1 MAFNG
6 SGTFILPTGNPVVS
20 NTLITAATQ
29 NTTMTDVANGL
40 SNCVTK
46 DGQTT
51 LTANLPMAG
60 KKLTG
65 LGAGTV
71 SGDSVR
77 YDELQLKA
85 PIDSPTFTGNV
96 TLPSTT
102 IAPGFITLGDGAAGV
117 QLQSQTA
124 FTTNVS
130 GTSTSY
136 TLTTTSSLA
145 QFTGSIAVT
154 TGILT
159 VTSTT
164 YGTPMTGMSITGSGV
179 PANTY
184 ITGPSGLNWLT
195 NITTSVAST
204 LITGNSGFITNQRY
218 NIKFD
223 KTSGASPVLSI
234 NGTTAKPLKQYNS
247 SGVLTD
253 ATVYANQLADVIYD
267 GTYYIVLDP
276 APYAQVQLQPITV
289 APSLGGLVVT
299 LNPTTLDFRTT
310 SLSSAP
316 VATINTT
323 SATITIPSGST
334 LGTVS
339 GATSKI
345 AIVAVNV
352 SGTVK
357 LAAINYIGSDFDE
370 TTSLSNTTTIISGT
384 ATSQNV
390 FYSDTT
396 TISFGNFFRLVG
408 IITVVN
414 TAGSWG
420 SPTNLW
426 SGGNPIAPAITALPV
441 KNLTT
446 TDKIL
451 SEKFPYSVKKITVIL
466 NGVSVSSGFIQI
478 AFYSNNSL
486 VTGTYRGSKWSIT
499 SAAGVAISGSAGFEI
514 SSVVSSA
521 SLYSGIFT
529 ITQVNRYTG
538 GYSWIFSGGV
548 SNETLGTGVG
558 GANGGFDTYNL
569 VNQIAIVPQIAN
581 ALTNGEITIL
591 YE

>member
-40 SNCVTK
+40 SNCITK

-85 PIDSPTFTGNV
+85 PIDSPTFTGQPV
-96 TLPSTT
+96 
-102 IAPGFITLGDGAAGV
+102 IPGYITQGDGAAGV

-145 QFTGSIAVT
+145 QFTASIAVT

-179 PANTY
+179 PANTF
-184 ITGPSGLNWLT
+184 ITGPSGLNWQT

-204 LITGNSGFITNQRY
+204 LMTGNSGLITNQRY

-223 KTSGASPVLSI
+223 KASGASPVLSI

-276 APYAQVQLQPITV
+276 APYAQAQLQPITV
-289 APSLGGLVVT
+289 APNLGGLVVT

-316 VATINTT
+316 VSTINTA

-370 TTSLSNTTTIISGT
+370 TTSLSSTTTIISGT

-396 TISFGNFFRLVG
+396 TISSGNFFRLVG

-466 NGVSVSSGFIQI
+466 NQVTVSSGTIYI
-478 AFYSNNSL
+478 AFYLNNSL
-486 VTGTYRGSKWSIT
+486 VSGTYRGSKWNVT
-499 SAAGVAISGSAGFEI
+499 AAVGVAISGAAGFEI
-514 SSVVSSA
+514 SSA
-521 SLYSGIFT
+521 ALGILPYSGIFT
-529 ITQVNRYTG
+529 ITQVNKYTG

-548 SNETLGTGVG
+548 SNETVGVG
-558 GANGGFDTYNL
+558 GANGAFDTLNL
-569 VNQIAIVPQIAN
+569 VNQIAIVPSVAN

>member
-85 PIDSPTFTGNV
+85 PIDSPTFTGKPV
-96 TLPSTT
+96 
-102 IAPGFITLGDGAAGV
+102 IPGYITQGDGAAGV

-136 TLTTTSSLA
+136 TLTTSSSLA
-145 QFTGSIAVT
+145 QFTGSIDVT

-179 PANTY
+179 PANTF
-184 ITGPSGLNWLT
+184 ITGPSGLNWQT

-204 LITGNSGFITNQRY
+204 LMTGNSGLITNQRY

-223 KTSGASPVLSI
+223 KASGASPVLSI

-276 APYAQVQLQPITV
+276 APYAQAQLQPITV
-289 APSLGGLVVT
+289 APNLGGLVVT

-316 VATINTT
+316 VSTINTA

-396 TISFGNFFRLVG
+396 TISSGNFFRLVG

-466 NGVSVSSGFIQI
+466 NQVTVSSGTIYI
-478 AFYSNNSL
+478 AFYLNNSL
-486 VTGTYRGSKWSIT
+486 VSGTYRGSKWNVT
-499 SAAGVAISGSAGFEI
+499 AAVGVAISGTAGFEI
-514 SSVVSSA
+514 SSA
-521 SLYSGIFT
+521 ALGTLPYSGIFT
-529 ITQVNRYTG
+529 ITQVNKYTG

-548 SNETLGTGVG
+548 SNETVGVG
-558 GANGGFDTYNL
+558 GANGAFDTLNL
-569 VNQIAIVPQIAN
+569 VNQIAIVPSVAN

>member
-65 LGAGTV
+65 LGAGTA

-85 PIDSPTFTGNV
+85 PIDSPTFTGKPV
-96 TLPSTT
+96 
-102 IAPGFITLGDGAAGV
+102 IPGYITQGDGAAGV

-145 QFTGSIAVT
+145 QFTGSIEVT

-179 PANTY
+179 PANTF
-184 ITGPSGLNWLT
+184 ITGPSGLNWQT

-204 LITGNSGFITNQRY
+204 LMTGNSGLITNQRC

-223 KTSGASPVLSI
+223 KASGASPVLSI

-276 APYAQVQLQPITV
+276 APYAQAQLQPITV

-316 VATINTT
+316 VSTINTT

-357 LAAINYIGSDFDE
+357 LAAINYIGSNFDE
-370 TTSLSNTTTIISGT
+370 TTSLYNTTTIISGT

-396 TISFGNFFRLVG
+396 TISSGNFFRLVG

-426 SGGNPIAPAITALPV
+426 SGGNPIAPAITALPL
-441 KNLTT
+441 KILST

-466 NGVSVSSGFIQI
+466 NQVSVSSGSIQI
-478 AFYSNNSL
+478 AFYLNDSL
-486 VTGTYRGSKWSIT
+486 VTGTYRGSKWSVT
-499 SAAGVAISGSAGFEI
+499 AAAGVAISGSAGFEI
-514 SSVVSSA
+514 SSVVSA
-521 SLYSGIFT
+521 TLPYSGIFT
-529 ITQVNRYTG
+529 ITQVNKYGG

-548 SNETLGTGVG
+548 SNETVGVG
-558 GANGGFDTYNL
+558 GANGAFDVLDL
-569 VNQIAIVPQIAN
+569 VNQVAIVPSVAN
-581 ALTNGEITIL
+581 ALTGGEITIL

>member
-85 PIDSPTFTGNV
+85 PIDSPTFTGKPV
-96 TLPSTT
+96 
-102 IAPGFITLGDGAAGV
+102 IPGYITQGDGAAGV

-136 TLTTTSSLA
+136 TLTTSSSLA
-145 QFTGSIAVT
+145 QFTGSIDVT

-179 PANTY
+179 PANTF
-184 ITGPSGLNWLT
+184 ITGPSGLNWQT

-204 LITGNSGFITNQRY
+204 LMTGNSGLITNQRY

-223 KTSGASPVLSI
+223 KASGASPVLSI

-276 APYAQVQLQPITV
+276 APYAQAQLQPITV
-289 APSLGGLVVT
+289 APNLGGLVVT

-316 VATINTT
+316 VSTINTA

-396 TISFGNFFRLVG
+396 TISSGNFFRLVG

-420 SPTNLW
+420 SPNNLW

-466 NGVSVSSGFIQI
+466 NQVQVSSGTILI
-478 AFYSNNSL
+478 AFYTNNSL
-486 VTGTYRGSKWSIT
+486 VSGTYRGSKWNVT
-499 SAAGVAISGSAGFEI
+499 AAVGVAISGAAGFEI
-514 SSVVSSA
+514 SSA
-521 SLYSGIFT
+521 ALGILPYSGIFT
-529 ITQVNRYTG
+529 ITQVNKYTG

-548 SNETLGTGVG
+548 SNETVGVG
-558 GANGGFDTYNL
+558 GANGAFDTLNL
-569 VNQIAIVPQIAN
+569 VNQIAIVPSVAN

>member
-40 SNCVTK
+40 SNCITK

-85 PIDSPTFTGNV
+85 PIDSPTFTGKPV
-96 TLPSTT
+96 
-102 IAPGFITLGDGAAGV
+102 IPGYITQGDGAAGV

-179 PANTY
+179 PANTF
-184 ITGPSGLNWLT
+184 ITGPSGLNWQT

-204 LITGNSGFITNQRY
+204 LMTGNSGLITNQRY

-223 KTSGASPVLSI
+223 KASGASPVLSI

-276 APYAQVQLQPITV
+276 APYAQAQLQPITV
-289 APSLGGLVVT
+289 APNLGGLVVT

-316 VATINTT
+316 VSTINTT

-396 TISFGNFFRLVG
+396 TISSGNFFRLVG
-408 IITVVN
+408 IITVMN

-466 NGVSVSSGFIQI
+466 NQVQVSSGSILI
-478 AFYSNNSL
+478 AFYLNNSL
-486 VTGTYRGSKWSIT
+486 VSGTYRGSKWNVT
-499 SAAGVAISGSAGFEI
+499 AAVGVAISGAAGFEI
-514 SSVVSSA
+514 SSA
-521 SLYSGIFT
+521 ALGILPYSGIFT
-529 ITQVNRYTG
+529 ITQVNKYTG

-548 SNETLGTGVG
+548 SNETVGVG
-558 GANGGFDTYNL
+558 GANGAFDTFNL
-569 VNQIAIVPQIAN
+569 VNQIAIVPSVAN

>member
-40 SNCVTK
+40 SNCITK

-85 PIDSPTFTGNV
+85 PIDSPTFTGKPV
-96 TLPSTT
+96 
-102 IAPGFITLGDGAAGV
+102 IPGYITQGDGAAGV

-179 PANTY
+179 PANTF
-184 ITGPSGLNWLT
+184 ITGPSGLNWQT

-204 LITGNSGFITNQRY
+204 LMTGNSGLITNQRY

-223 KTSGASPVLSI
+223 KASGASPVLSI

-276 APYAQVQLQPITV
+276 APYAQAQLQPITV
-289 APSLGGLVVT
+289 APNLGGLVVT

-316 VATINTT
+316 VSTINTA

-396 TISFGNFFRLVG
+396 TISSGNFFRLVG

-466 NGVSVSSGFIQI
+466 NQVQVSSGSILI
-478 AFYSNNSL
+478 AFYLNNSL
-486 VTGTYRGSKWSIT
+486 VSGTYRGSKWNVT
-499 SAAGVAISGSAGFEI
+499 AAVGVAISGTAGFEI
-514 SSVVSSA
+514 SSA
-521 SLYSGIFT
+521 ALGTLPYSGIFT
-529 ITQVNRYTG
+529 ITQVNKYTG

-548 SNETLGTGVG
+548 SNETVGVG
-558 GANGGFDTYNL
+558 GANGAFDTLNL
-569 VNQIAIVPQIAN
+569 VNQIAIVPSVAN

>member
-40 SNCVTK
+40 SNCITK

-85 PIDSPTFTGNV
+85 PIDSPTFTGQPV
-96 TLPSTT
+96 
-102 IAPGFITLGDGAAGV
+102 IPGYITQGDGAAGV

-145 QFTGSIAVT
+145 QFTASIAVT

-179 PANTY
+179 PANTF
-184 ITGPSGLNWLT
+184 ITGPSGLNWQT

-204 LITGNSGFITNQRY
+204 LMTGNSGLITNQRY

-223 KTSGASPVLSI
+223 KASGASPVLSI

-276 APYAQVQLQPITV
+276 APYAQAQLQPITV
-289 APSLGGLVVT
+289 APNLGGLVVT

-316 VATINTT
+316 VSTINTT

-396 TISFGNFFRLVG
+396 TISSGNFFRLVG

-420 SPTNLW
+420 SPNNLW

-466 NGVSVSSGFIQI
+466 NQVQVSSGTILI
-478 AFYSNNSL
+478 AFYTNNSL
-486 VTGTYRGSKWSIT
+486 VSGTYRGSKWNVT
-499 SAAGVAISGSAGFEI
+499 AAVGVAISGAAGFEI
-514 SSVVSSA
+514 SSA
-521 SLYSGIFT
+521 ALGTLPYSGIFT
-529 ITQVNRYTG
+529 ITQVNKYAG

-548 SNETLGTGVG
+548 SNETVGVG
-558 GANGGFDTYNL
+558 GANGAFDTLNL
-569 VNQIAIVPQIAN
+569 VNQIAIVPSVAN

>member
-85 PIDSPTFTGNV
+85 PIDSPTFTGKPV
-96 TLPSTT
+96 
-102 IAPGFITLGDGAAGV
+102 IPGYITQGDGAAGV

-136 TLTTTSSLA
+136 TLTTSSSLA
-145 QFTGSIAVT
+145 QFTGSIDVT

-179 PANTY
+179 PANTF
-184 ITGPSGLNWLT
+184 ITGPSGLNWQT

-204 LITGNSGFITNQRY
+204 LMTGNSGLITNQRY

-223 KTSGASPVLSI
+223 KASGASPVLSI

-276 APYAQVQLQPITV
+276 APYAQAQLQPITV
-289 APSLGGLVVT
+289 APNLGGLVVT

-316 VATINTT
+316 VSTINTA

-396 TISFGNFFRLVG
+396 TISSGNFFRLVG

-420 SPTNLW
+420 SPNNLW

-466 NGVSVSSGFIQI
+466 NQVTVSSGTIYI
-478 AFYSNNSL
+478 AFYLNNSL
-486 VTGTYRGSKWSIT
+486 VSGTYRGSKWNVT
-499 SAAGVAISGSAGFEI
+499 AAVGVAISGAAGFEI
-514 SSVVSSA
+514 SSA
-521 SLYSGIFT
+521 ALGILPYSGIFT
-529 ITQVNRYTG
+529 ITQVNKYAG

-548 SNETLGTGVG
+548 SNETVGVG
-558 GANGGFDTYNL
+558 GANGAFDTLNL
-569 VNQIAIVPQIAN
+569 VNQIAIVPSVAN

>member
-85 PIDSPTFTGNV
+85 PIDSPTFTGKPV
-96 TLPSTT
+96 
-102 IAPGFITLGDGAAGV
+102 IPGYITQGDGAAGV

-136 TLTTTSSLA
+136 TLTTSSSLA
-145 QFTGSIAVT
+145 QFTGSIDVT

-179 PANTY
+179 PANTF
-184 ITGPSGLNWLT
+184 ITGPSGLNWQT

-204 LITGNSGFITNQRY
+204 LMTGNSGLITNQRY

-223 KTSGASPVLSI
+223 KASGASPVLSI

-276 APYAQVQLQPITV
+276 APYAQAQLQPITV
-289 APSLGGLVVT
+289 APNLGGLVVT

-316 VATINTT
+316 VSTINTA

-396 TISFGNFFRLVG
+396 TISSGNFFRLVG

-420 SPTNLW
+420 SPNNLW

-466 NGVSVSSGFIQI
+466 NQVQVSSGSILI
-478 AFYSNNSL
+478 AFYLNNSL
-486 VTGTYRGSKWSIT
+486 VSGTYRGSKWNVT
-499 SAAGVAISGSAGFEI
+499 AAVGVAISGTAGFEI
-514 SSVVSSA
+514 SSA
-521 SLYSGIFT
+521 ALGTLPYSGIFT
-529 ITQVNRYTG
+529 ITQVNKYTG

-548 SNETLGTGVG
+548 SNETVGVG
-558 GANGGFDTYNL
+558 GANGAFDTLNL
-569 VNQIAIVPQIAN
+569 VNQIAIVPSVAN

>member
-40 SNCVTK
+40 SNCITK

-85 PIDSPTFTGNV
+85 PIDSPTFTGQPV
-96 TLPSTT
+96 
-102 IAPGFITLGDGAAGV
+102 IPGYITQGDGAAGV

-145 QFTGSIAVT
+145 QFTASIAVT

-179 PANTY
+179 PANTF
-184 ITGPSGLNWLT
+184 ITGPSGLNWQT

-204 LITGNSGFITNQRY
+204 LMTGNSGLITNQRY

-223 KTSGASPVLSI
+223 KASGASPVLSI

-276 APYAQVQLQPITV
+276 APYAQAQLQPITV
-289 APSLGGLVVT
+289 APNLGGLVVT

-316 VATINTT
+316 VSTINTA

-396 TISFGNFFRLVG
+396 TISSGNFFRLVG

-466 NGVSVSSGFIQI
+466 NQVQVSSGSILI
-478 AFYSNNSL
+478 AFYLNNSL
-486 VTGTYRGSKWSIT
+486 VSGTYRGSKWNVT
-499 SAAGVAISGSAGFEI
+499 AAVGVAISGTAGFEI
-514 SSVVSSA
+514 SSA
-521 SLYSGIFT
+521 ALGTLPYSGIFT
-529 ITQVNRYTG
+529 ITQVNKYTG

-548 SNETLGTGVG
+548 SNETVGVG
-558 GANGGFDTYNL
+558 GANGAFDTLNL
-569 VNQIAIVPQIAN
+569 VNQIAIVPSVAN

>member
-85 PIDSPTFTGNV
+85 PIDSPTFTGKPV
-96 TLPSTT
+96 
-102 IAPGFITLGDGAAGV
+102 IPGYITQGDGAAGV

-136 TLTTTSSLA
+136 TLTTSSSLA
-145 QFTGSIAVT
+145 QFTGSIDVT

-179 PANTY
+179 PANTF
-184 ITGPSGLNWLT
+184 ITGPSGLNWQT

-204 LITGNSGFITNQRY
+204 LMTGNSGLITNQRY

-223 KTSGASPVLSI
+223 KASGASPVLSI

-276 APYAQVQLQPITV
+276 APYAQAQLQPITV
-289 APSLGGLVVT
+289 APNLGGLVVT

-316 VATINTT
+316 VSTINTA

-396 TISFGNFFRLVG
+396 TISSGNFFRLVG

-420 SPTNLW
+420 SPNNLW

-466 NGVSVSSGFIQI
+466 NQVTVSSGTIYI
-478 AFYSNNSL
+478 AFYLNNSL
-486 VTGTYRGSKWSIT
+486 VSGTYRGSKWNVT
-499 SAAGVAISGSAGFEI
+499 AAVGVAISGTAGFEI
-514 SSVVSSA
+514 SSA
-521 SLYSGIFT
+521 ALGTLPYSGIFT
-529 ITQVNRYTG
+529 ITQVNKYTG

-548 SNETLGTGVG
+548 SNETVGVG
-558 GANGGFDTYNL
+558 GANGAFDTLNL
-569 VNQIAIVPQIAN
+569 VNQIAIVPSVAN

>member
-85 PIDSPTFTGNV
+85 PIDSPTFTGKPV
-96 TLPSTT
+96 
-102 IAPGFITLGDGAAGV
+102 IPGYITQGDGAAGV

-136 TLTTTSSLA
+136 TLTTSSSLA
-145 QFTGSIAVT
+145 QFTGSIDVT

-179 PANTY
+179 PANTF
-184 ITGPSGLNWLT
+184 ITGPSGLNWQT

-204 LITGNSGFITNQRY
+204 LMTGNSGLITNQRY

-223 KTSGASPVLSI
+223 KASGASPVLSI

-276 APYAQVQLQPITV
+276 APYAQAQLQPITV
-289 APSLGGLVVT
+289 APNLGGLVVT

-316 VATINTT
+316 VSTINTA

-396 TISFGNFFRLVG
+396 TISSGNFFRLVG
-408 IITVVN
+408 IITVMN

-466 NGVSVSSGFIQI
+466 NGVSVSSGTILI
-478 AFYSNNSL
+478 AFYTNNSL
-486 VTGTYRGSKWSIT
+486 VSGTYRGSKWNVT
-499 SAAGVAISGSAGFEI
+499 AAVGVAISGTAGFEI
-514 SSVVSSA
+514 SSA
-521 SLYSGIFT
+521 ALGTLPYSGIFT
-529 ITQVNRYTG
+529 ITQVNKYTG

-548 SNETLGTGVG
+548 SNETVGVG
-558 GANGGFDTYNL
+558 GANGAFDTLNL
-569 VNQIAIVPQIAN
+569 VNQIAIVPSVAN

>member
-85 PIDSPTFTGNV
+85 PIDSPTFTGKPV
-96 TLPSTT
+96 
-102 IAPGFITLGDGAAGV
+102 IPGYITQGDGAAGV

-136 TLTTTSSLA
+136 TLTTSSSLA
-145 QFTGSIAVT
+145 QFTGSIDVT

-179 PANTY
+179 PANTF
-184 ITGPSGLNWLT
+184 ITGPSGLNWQT

-204 LITGNSGFITNQRY
+204 LMTGNSGLITNQRY

-223 KTSGASPVLSI
+223 KASGASPVLSI

-276 APYAQVQLQPITV
+276 APYAQAQLQPITV
-289 APSLGGLVVT
+289 APNLGGLVVT

-316 VATINTT
+316 VSTINTA

-396 TISFGNFFRLVG
+396 TISSGNFFRLVG

-466 NGVSVSSGFIQI
+466 NQVQVSSGSILI
-478 AFYSNNSL
+478 AFYLNNSL
-486 VTGTYRGSKWSIT
+486 ASGTYRGSKWNVT
-499 SAAGVAISGSAGFEI
+499 AAVGVAISGTAGFEI
-514 SSVVSSA
+514 SSA
-521 SLYSGIFT
+521 ALGTLPYSGIFT
-529 ITQVNRYTG
+529 ITQVNKYTG

-548 SNETLGTGVG
+548 SNETVGVG
-558 GANGGFDTYNL
+558 GANGAFDTLNL
-569 VNQIAIVPQIAN
+569 VNQIAIVPSVAN

>member
-85 PIDSPTFTGNV
+85 PIDSPTFTGKPV
-96 TLPSTT
+96 
-102 IAPGFITLGDGAAGV
+102 IPGYITQGDGAAGV

-136 TLTTTSSLA
+136 TLTTSSSLA
-145 QFTGSIAVT
+145 QFTGSIDVT

-179 PANTY
+179 PANTF
-184 ITGPSGLNWLT
+184 ITGPSGLNWQT

-204 LITGNSGFITNQRY
+204 LMTGNSGLITNQRY

-223 KTSGASPVLSI
+223 KASGASPVLSI

-276 APYAQVQLQPITV
+276 APYAQAQLQPITV
-289 APSLGGLVVT
+289 APNLGGLVVT

-316 VATINTT
+316 VSTINTA

-396 TISFGNFFRLVG
+396 TISSGNFFRLVG

-420 SPTNLW
+420 SPNNLW

-466 NGVSVSSGFIQI
+466 NQVQVSSGTIYI
-478 AFYSNNSL
+478 AFYLNNSL
-486 VTGTYRGSKWSIT
+486 ASGTYRGSKWNVT
-499 SAAGVAISGSAGFEI
+499 AAVGVAISGTAGFEI
-514 SSVVSSA
+514 SSA
-521 SLYSGIFT
+521 ALGTLPYSGIFT
-529 ITQVNRYTG
+529 ITQVNKYTG

-548 SNETLGTGVG
+548 SNETVGVG
-558 GANGGFDTYNL
+558 GANGAFDTLNL
-569 VNQIAIVPQIAN
+569 VNQIAIVPSVAN

>member
-40 SNCVTK
+40 SNCITK

-85 PIDSPTFTGNV
+85 PIDSPTFTGKPV
-96 TLPSTT
+96 
-102 IAPGFITLGDGAAGV
+102 IPGYITQGDGAAGV

-179 PANTY
+179 PANTF
-184 ITGPSGLNWLT
+184 ITGPSGLNWQT

-204 LITGNSGFITNQRY
+204 LMTGNSGLITNQRY

-223 KTSGASPVLSI
+223 KASGASPVLSI

-276 APYAQVQLQPITV
+276 APYAQAQLQPITV
-289 APSLGGLVVT
+289 APNLGGLVVT

-316 VATINTT
+316 VSTINTT

-396 TISFGNFFRLVG
+396 TISSGNFFRLVG
-408 IITVVN
+408 IITVMN

-466 NGVSVSSGFIQI
+466 NQVQVSSGTILI
-478 AFYSNNSL
+478 AFYTNNSL
-486 VTGTYRGSKWSIT
+486 VSGTYRGSKWNVT
-499 SAAGVAISGSAGFEI
+499 AAVGVAISGAAGFEI
-514 SSVVSSA
+514 SSA
-521 SLYSGIFT
+521 ALGILPYSGIFT
-529 ITQVNRYTG
+529 ITQVNKYTG

-548 SNETLGTGVG
+548 SNETVGVG
-558 GANGGFDTYNL
+558 GANGAFDTLNL
-569 VNQIAIVPQIAN
+569 VNQIAIVPSVAN

>member
-40 SNCVTK
+40 SNCITK

-85 PIDSPTFTGNV
+85 PIDSPTFTGQPV
-96 TLPSTT
+96 
-102 IAPGFITLGDGAAGV
+102 IPGYITQGDGAAGV

-145 QFTGSIAVT
+145 QFTASIAVT

-179 PANTY
+179 PANTF
-184 ITGPSGLNWLT
+184 ITGPSGLNWQT

-204 LITGNSGFITNQRY
+204 LMTGNSGLITNQRY

-223 KTSGASPVLSI
+223 KASGASPVLSI

-276 APYAQVQLQPITV
+276 APYAQAQLQPITV
-289 APSLGGLVVT
+289 APNLGGLVVT

-316 VATINTT
+316 VSTINTA

-396 TISFGNFFRLVG
+396 TISSGNFFRLVG

-466 NGVSVSSGFIQI
+466 NGVSVSSGTILI
-478 AFYSNNSL
+478 AFYTNNSL
-486 VTGTYRGSKWSIT
+486 VSGTYRGSKWNVT
-499 SAAGVAISGSAGFEI
+499 AAVGVAISGTAGFEI
-514 SSVVSSA
+514 SSA
-521 SLYSGIFT
+521 ALGTLPYSGIFT
-529 ITQVNRYTG
+529 ITQVNKYTG

-548 SNETLGTGVG
+548 SNETVGVG
-558 GANGGFDTYNL
+558 GANGAFDTLNL
-569 VNQIAIVPQIAN
+569 VNQIAIVPSVAN

>member
-40 SNCVTK
+40 SNCITK

-85 PIDSPTFTGNV
+85 PIDSPTFTGKPV
-96 TLPSTT
+96 
-102 IAPGFITLGDGAAGV
+102 IPGYITQGDGAAGV

-145 QFTGSIAVT
+145 QFTASIAVT

-179 PANTY
+179 PANTF
-184 ITGPSGLNWLT
+184 ITGPSGLNWQT

-204 LITGNSGFITNQRY
+204 LMTGNSGLITNQRY

-223 KTSGASPVLSI
+223 KASGASPVLSI

-276 APYAQVQLQPITV
+276 APYAQAQLQPITV
-289 APSLGGLVVT
+289 APNLGGLVVT

-316 VATINTT
+316 VSTINTT

-396 TISFGNFFRLVG
+396 TISSGNFFRLVG
-408 IITVVN
+408 IITVMN

-466 NGVSVSSGFIQI
+466 NGVSVSSGTILI
-478 AFYSNNSL
+478 AFYTNNSL
-486 VTGTYRGSKWSIT
+486 VSGTYRGSKWNVT
-499 SAAGVAISGSAGFEI
+499 AAVGVAISGTAGFEI
-514 SSVVSSA
+514 SSA
-521 SLYSGIFT
+521 ALGALPYSGIFT
-529 ITQVNRYTG
+529 ITQVNKYAG

-548 SNETLGTGVG
+548 SNETVGVG
-558 GANGGFDTYNL
+558 GANGAFDTLNL
-569 VNQIAIVPQIAN
+569 VNQIAIVPSVAN

>member
-85 PIDSPTFTGNV
+85 PIDSPTFTGKPV
-96 TLPSTT
+96 
-102 IAPGFITLGDGAAGV
+102 IPGYITQGDGAAGV

-136 TLTTTSSLA
+136 TLTTSSSLA
-145 QFTGSIAVT
+145 QFTGSIDVT

-179 PANTY
+179 PANTF
-184 ITGPSGLNWLT
+184 ITGPSGLNWQT

-204 LITGNSGFITNQRY
+204 LMTGNSGLITNQRY

-223 KTSGASPVLSI
+223 KASGASPVLSI

-276 APYAQVQLQPITV
+276 APYAQAQLQPITV
-289 APSLGGLVVT
+289 APNLGGLVVT

-316 VATINTT
+316 VSTINTA

-396 TISFGNFFRLVG
+396 TISSGNFFRLVG

-420 SPTNLW
+420 SPNNLW

-466 NGVSVSSGFIQI
+466 NQVQVSSGSILI
-478 AFYSNNSL
+478 AFYLNNSL
-486 VTGTYRGSKWSIT
+486 ASGTYRGSKWNVT
-499 SAAGVAISGSAGFEI
+499 AAVGVAISGAAGFEI
-514 SSVVSSA
+514 SSA
-521 SLYSGIFT
+521 ALGILPYSGIFT
-529 ITQVNRYTG
+529 ITQVNKYTG

-548 SNETLGTGVG
+548 SNETVGVG
-558 GANGGFDTYNL
+558 GANGAFDTLNL
-569 VNQIAIVPQIAN
+569 VNQIAIVPSVAN